1 LRRILISNFPLKSV
15 TYSAL
20 KTMAYHC
27 FAFLYFL

>member
-1 LRRILISNFPLKSV
+1 VTLRRILKSV